1 MQFASLLPPP
11 DRMHYSVEIASVIHH
26 EGLSVFALRSGRV
39 EASIV
44 GELLV
49 WSLENAVNAGVL
61 RCLST
66 PPEKGEP
73 AQDLIRGWRAQR
85 AGWGHS
91 HRADNS
97 ALSHPARPQQKS
109 LCPPSYGRGATS
121 SRHLQ
126 RVRNSPARVNHLT
139 PP

>member
-1 MQFASLLPPP
+1 MRLQAHHAVRITAPPPP

-66 PPEKGEP
+66 
-73 AQDLIRGWRAQR
+73 
-85 AGWGHS
+85 S
-91 HRADNS
+91 
-97 ALSHPARPQQKS
+97 
-109 LCPPSYGRGATS
+109 
-121 SRHLQ
+121 
-126 RVRNSPARVNHLT
+126 
-139 PP
+139 